1 MPNAMKTAYLVQPGN
16 VEIRE
21 VPEPRPGDGE
31 LVVKVECALTC
42 GTDLKAYRRGH
53 PLIPMPG
60 PFGHQWTGTVA
71 QVGPGLPQFEP
82 GAPLLGVNSGPC
94 MQCRPCRRGRYSLC
108 RWLSENLLLGAF
120 GQYLRV
126 PRPVAE
132 HNVLPRPEG
141 MDRVRGA
148 FLEPVSCVVHGLRQ
162 IQWKGVERV
171 LILGLGSMG
180 LLFARLIPKFATVSA
195 VGVGRGGQR
204 LALAGRSGLEQVL
217 DVDAEATLPALA
229 EMEGFD
235 CVIECTG
242 RPEGWQIAF
251 DSAEPGAQVEFFG
264 GLPKG
269 TRFEVDTYRMHYE
282 ELRLIGSFHFG
293 PSDVRLA
300 AELLESDGLVV
311 EDLVSGTLPLEKL
324 QQALCDMAE
333 STAIKYAIDPWM

>member
-1 MPNAMKTAYLVQPGN
+1 MKTAYLVQPGT

-21 VPEPRPGDGE
+21 VDEPQPGEGE

-71 QVGPGLPQFEP
+71 QAGAGVGHFEP
-82 GAPLLGVNSGPC
+82 GAAVVGVNSGPC
-94 MQCRPCRRGRYSLC
+94 MECRPCRRGRHSLC
-108 RWLSENLLLGAF
+108 RRLSEHLVLGAF
-120 GQYLRV
+120 GQYLRIS
-126 PRPVAE
+126 RPVAE
-132 HNVLPRPEG
+132 HNVLPRPQS

-180 LLFARLIPKFATVSA
+180 LLFARLVPRFAAVSV
-195 VGVGRGGQR
+195 VGMGRGGPR
-204 LALAGRSGLEQVL
+204 LALAERSGLEQVL
-217 DVDAEATLPALA
+217 EVDAEATRTALA

-242 RPEGWQIAF
+242 RPEGWQFAF
-251 DSAEPGAQVEFFG
+251 DSAEPGAQVVFFG

-282 ELRLIGSFHFG
+282 ELRLVGSFHFG

-300 AELLESDGLVV
+300 AEMLESDDLVV
-311 EDLVSGTLPLEKL
+311 EDLVSGPLPLEQL
-324 QQALCDMAE
+324 ELALCHMAE
-333 STAIKYAIDPWM
+333 SKAIKYAIDPWM

>member
-1 MPNAMKTAYLVQPGN
+1 MKTAYLVQPGN

-21 VPEPRPGDGE
+21 IPEPQAGRGE
-31 LVVKVECALTC
+31 LIVKVECALTC

-60 PFGHQWTGTVA
+60 PFGHQWTGTVTE
-71 QVGPGLPQFEP
+71 VGQGVRQFQP
-82 GAPLLGVNSGPC
+82 GAAVLGVNSGPC
-94 MQCRPCRRGRYSLC
+94 MECRPCRRGRHSLC
-108 RWLSENLLLGAF
+108 RKLSEHLVLGAF
-120 GQYLRV
+120 GQYLRI
-126 PRPVAE
+126 PRPVTE

-171 LILGLGSMG
+171 VILGLGSMG
-180 LLFARLIPKFATVSA
+180 LLFARLIPKFAAVSV
-195 VGVGRGGQR
+195 VGVGRGRQR
-204 LALAGRSGLEQVL
+204 LALAEQSGLEQVL
-217 DVDAEATLPALA
+217 DIDAEETRPTLEA
-229 EMEGFD
+229 MEGFD

-242 RPEGWQIAF
+242 RPDGWQIAF
-251 DSAEPGAQVEFFG
+251 ESAEPGAQVVFFG

-269 TRFEVDTYRMHYE
+269 TCFEVDTYRMHYE
-282 ELRLIGSFHFG
+282 ELRLVGSFHFG

-300 AELLESDGLVV
+300 AEMLESDGLVV
-311 EDLVSGTLPLEKL
+311 EDLVSGKLPLEKL
-324 QQALCDMAE
+324 DQALRDMAA